1 MSAISISPSMTRVV
15 PAGARGAARAVSGPS
30 TGVSGAS
37 TGVSLRL
44 TSRGR
49 RVLVLLAVLVLVSL
63 VLAGR
68 AMATSV
74 ADPAEVQTYT
84 VSSGDTLW
92 SIAAGITGSNED
104 VRDIVIDLKNMN
116 RMASADLRAGEQIL
130 LPVRH

>member
-15 PAGARGAARAVSGPS
+15 PAGARGAARAVSG
-30 TGVSGAS
+30 AS
-37 TGVSLRL
+37 TGVSLHL

-68 AMATSV
+68 AVATSV
-74 ADPAEVQTYT
+74 ADPAEVRTYT

>member
-15 PAGARGAARAVSGPS
+15 PAGARGAARAA
-30 TGVSGAS
+30 SGAS
-37 TGVSLRL
+37 TGVSLHL